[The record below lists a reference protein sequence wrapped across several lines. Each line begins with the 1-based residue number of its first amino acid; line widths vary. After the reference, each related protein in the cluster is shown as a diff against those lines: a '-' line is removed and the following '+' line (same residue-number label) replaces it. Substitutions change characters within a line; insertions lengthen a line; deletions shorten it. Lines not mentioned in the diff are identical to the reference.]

1 MGEKVEKIKF
11 IVGRSGCGKTHYCYE
26 QIATILE
33 QEGYDNLML
42 LVPEQFN
49 LQNQRDLAKYL
60 SPGLLRA
67 EVMSFNIL
75 AREVFREVGKSDATV
90 IEDLERMI
98 ILKRVVEAHRKEI
111 VFYKKNLQNTGFL
124 ESMNRFITVL
134 EQAGVSKVELQE
146 MIQDEKTGILFE
158 SKLTDIDTIYDAF
171 NAYLG
176 QQFVTIEKNMTV
188 LANVIKESKKLA
200 NTHLWI
206 DGFYGFTHTQLLI
219 IRELMKKV
227 KSLTITL
234 PMDRIYKKT
243 EGIRPSHP
251 FFESILN
258 MQKIMAICEEEH
270 KDYEV
275 KYVTLPQEIKE
286 NKVQELIYLEEQYL
300 KPYAKPYLEENQ
312 AVHLKT
318 YSSLSQEVENAARQI
333 VRLVREEGYRYHD
346 CAIMVGDIGS
356 YQTQIESLFKEYEI
370 PYFLDVKRNIHTNS
384 LVAAIEGVLEV
395 LTSSYSYKSMMGLL
409 RTYMLP
415 VAKEDIDQ
423 LENYILAYGIK
434 GKKKWQSPWTFGENE
449 QNKVYIN
456 QIREAILEP
465 IMALE
470 ARIAETKKSGQCS
483 VLDFTKAI
491 YYFLED
497 ISAYQ
502 TLQALIDKSRGE
514 GNRLLELENTQMWGK
529 IMEVFERLVD
539 ILGDEEMN
547 LVTYKR
553 ILETSFSYIKMG
565 VIPPAQ
571 DQVMIGSIDRTR
583 LPRLKACFILGTNEG
598 LIPKIEETGTIFSDM
613 DKMTLGQ
620 LCENVGGPKGR
631 LGDLLIRQPL
641 YGAQFSIYTIL
652 TRATEKLYVSAALA
666 DENGKMLRPS
676 LVYFKLKKMFKG
688 MPQEVEDPL
697 KEIEKPLPAF
707 GYVGSQLREYLEGR
721 NEEGVW
727 QDVMSWFK
735 EAPGWQGRFAS
746 LTEYLFYSNQQHY
759 LQPETTKLLY
769 GNQLKTSISQLE
781 NFRQCACCYFM
792 RYGLRAEERKLF
804 SLDRAKVGTLFHSAL
819 EQYPKELEGLGT
831 SWTKATPDEMKLG
844 VHKATMHALG
854 HMSSAQKETGHFKF
868 TASKVEKMTARAV
881 KALTS
886 HLQNG
891 DFVPEGYEISF
902 GEGYGF
908 PPIRIDIDSE
918 RQIEIKGTID
928 RVDVF
933 YKGPNEQYVKILDYK
948 SGQKNFNLVEVY
960 YGLQLQLLLYLDAYL
975 EKHPQ
980 YEAGGVFYFH
990 INNPYVNYKVGMG
1003 EEEIEATGL
1012 KQFKLSGLVLENR
1025 EVIDALDKSGT
1036 GSTIPV
1042 SINKDGSIKKGS
1054 SVASK
1059 EQFEELEKHI
1069 IGVIRNLGKEILD
1082 GKVSVKPYQLNGKNP
1097 CSYCIYHTVCQF
1109 NEEMPDNCYEQLD
1122 KLSKDQVWEA
1132 LERESFEDF
1141 KKENSIG
1148 EAFKKE
1154 EGVKE
1159 IMQKEGE

>member
-1 MGEKVEKIKF
+1 MEKIKF
-11 IVGRSGCGKTHYCYE
+11 IVGRAGYGKTHYCYA
-26 QIATILE
+26 QIAERLKEDSTE
-33 QEGYDNLML
+33 SLML

-49 LQNQRDLAKYL
+49 LQNQRDLAKFL

-134 EQAGVSKVELQE
+134 EQAGLSHIELQE
-146 MIQDEKTGILFE
+146 MIQDEKTGVLFE
-158 SKLTDIDTIYDAF
+158 SKLTDIDTIYEAF
-171 NAYLG
+171 NTYLG
-176 QQFVTIEKNMTV
+176 QQFVTIEKNMTI
-188 LANVIKESKKLA
+188 LAGVIAQSKKLA

-234 PMDRIYKKT
+234 PMDRIYKKS
-243 EGIRPSHP
+243 EGVRPSHP

-258 MQKIMAICEEEH
+258 MQKIMGICEEE
-270 KDYEV
+270 KKEYEV
-275 KYVTLPQEIKE
+275 RELILPKEIKE
-286 NKVQELIYLEEQYL
+286 RKVKELVYLEEQYL
-300 KPYAKPYLEENQ
+300 KLYAKPYQEESK
-312 AVHLKT
+312 AIHLQT
-318 YSSLSQEVENAARQI
+318 YNSRNQEVENVAKQI

-346 CAIMVGDIGS
+346 CAIMVGDIGA
-356 YQTQIESLFKEYEI
+356 YQTQLESIFKEYEI

-395 LTSSYSYKSMMGLL
+395 LTSSYSYKSIMGLL

-415 VAKEDIDQ
+415 ISKEDIDQ
-423 LENYILAYGIK
+423 LENYLLAYGIK
-434 GKKKWQSPWTFGENE
+434 GKKKWQMPWTFEKDE
-449 QNKVYIN
+449 EKQAYIN
-456 QIREAILEP
+456 KIREAVLSP

-470 ARIAETKKSGQCS
+470 ARIAEAKKSGQYP
-483 VLDFTKAI
+483 VLDLTKAM

-497 ISAYQ
+497 ICAYE
-502 TLQALIDKSRGE
+502 TLQALIDKSRSL

-529 IMEVFERLVD
+529 VMEVFERLVD

-547 LVTYKR
+547 LLTYRR

-571 DQVMIGSIDRTR
+571 DQVIIGSIDRTR
-583 LPRLKACFILGTNEG
+583 LPKLKACFILGTNEG
-598 LIPKIEETGTIFSDM
+598 LIPKVEEAGTIFSDM

-652 TRATEKLYVSAALA
+652 TRATQKLYVSAALA

-676 LVYFKLKKMFKG
+676 LVYFKLKKLFKESV
-688 MPQEVEDPL
+688 QNETSPL
-697 KEIEKPLPAF
+697 DEFEKPLPAF

-721 NEEGVW
+721 NDEGIW
-727 QDVMSWFK
+727 QDAMSWFK
-735 EAPGWQGRFAS
+735 SSPQWEERFNR

-781 NFRQCACCYFM
+781 RFRQCACCYFM

-819 EQYPKELEGLGT
+819 EQYPKELESLGT
-831 SWTKATPDEMKLG
+831 SWTKATPDEMKLC
-844 VHKATMHALG
+844 VHKATLHALD
-854 HMSSAQKETGHFKF
+854 HMSSAQKETGRFKF
-868 TASKVEKMTARAV
+868 TASKVEKMTSRAV

-891 DFVPEGYEISF
+891 EFTPEGYEISF
-902 GEGYGF
+902 GEGHGF
-908 PPIRIDIDSE
+908 PPIRIDIDEE

-933 YKGPNEQYVKILDYK
+933 YKGPQEQYVKILDYK

-975 EKHPQ
+975 EKHPE

-990 INNPYVNYKVGMG
+990 INNPYVNYKVGMN

-1054 SVASK
+1054 SVATK
-1059 EQFEELEKHI
+1059 EQFKELEKHI
-1069 IGVIRNLGKEILD
+1069 LNVIRNLGKEILD
-1082 GKVSVKPYQLNGKNP
+1082 GKVSVKPYQLSGKNP
-1097 CSYCIYHTVCQF
+1097 CDYCVYHTVCQF
-1109 NEEMPDNCYEQLD
+1109 NEEMPDNCYEKLD
-1122 KLSKDQVWEA
+1122 KLSKDEVWKA
-1132 LERESFEDF
+1132 LEHES
-1141 KKENSIG
+1141 
-1148 EAFKKE
+1148 FKKE
-1154 EGVKE
+1154 EE
-1159 IMQKEGE
+1159 